1 MSVMSSSFIAHK
13 RQASKHYPEAYQ
25 NLESHLTD
33 VGDLASG
40 FANKIEVSDA
50 GRVLGLLH
58 DFGKYSKQF
67 QDYIRSATGDL
78 DRDDADYV
86 DAVALKGK
94 IDHSSAGAQL
104 IWQRLMKYGGAGQG
118 ELAAQIMSLCI
129 ASHHSGLINCID
141 KDGNDTY
148 NKRLKK
154 DDDLTH
160 LSECLDQAESK
171 LLASIDGLLTQE
183 LVQKLFGKIAKL
195 CNFSTARQNNA
206 YSKVESFNL
215 GFFTRFLF
223 SCLIDADR
231 LNSAEFE
238 TPSRKQQRISR
249 QQWLDWNVAIERF
262 ESHVSRLK
270 QNQPVHEETKPI
282 NEIRQRISDNCKRR
296 AEDQQGIYSLTV
308 PTGGGKTLAS
318 LRYALHH
325 ARKHNMERII
335 YVIPYTSIIEQNA
348 RAVRDILENDN
359 DLHTWVLEHHSNIEP
374 ERQTWHSK
382 LVSENWDSPIVFT
395 TMVQFLESLFGGG
408 TRSVRRMHQLAN
420 SVLIFDEIQTLPVNC
435 VHLFC
440 NALNFLT
447 QHARTSAIL
456 CTATQPLLSNL
467 RSADKGQLLMAKNP
481 ELVGDEKNI
490 RQLFFD
496 LTRVNI
502 SNRVK
507 VGGWSCDEIKNLM
520 IERYD
525 EFGSCLVIVNTKSWA
540 QQLYQSCI
548 NHFGSDVIF
557 HLSTSLYP
565 AHRKEKLD
573 TIRKRL
579 EQGLPVLCISTQLI
593 EAGVDISFGSVIRF
607 LAGLDSIAQAAGRC
621 NRHGELKDRNGASI
635 RGQVDVINPDS
646 ESIGFLKDIQIGQE
660 KTQRVFDETQDEDL
674 LSPSVMQ
681 RYFQYYFYDR
691 TCEMDYPVL
700 AKDHSPEQTLLN
712 LLSQNSLN
720 PNADHKKREGKLPL
734 MRHSFMN
741 AGKLF
746 KAIDAPTQAVV
757 VRHARGKELVSELCR
772 LAKEFEP
779 QAYYRVLKEAQQY
792 SVNLFPNVW
801 NELQELG
808 AVHETR
814 EGEGIYFLDEN
825 YYSDEFG
832 VSTEKTGMMDNLTF

>member
-1 MSVMSSSFIAHK
+1 MSTMSSLFIAHK
-13 RQASKHYPEAYQ
+13 RHATKHHAEAYQ
-25 NLESHLTD
+25 YLESHLTD

-40 FANKIEVSDA
+40 FAQKIDVSDA

-94 IDHSSAGAQL
+94 VDHSSAGAQL
-104 IWQRLMKYGGAGQG
+104 IWQRLKNFGEAGQG
-118 ELAAQIMSLCI
+118 ELVAQIMAICI

-141 KDGNDTY
+141 KDGSNTF
-148 NKRLKK
+148 NRRLCK

-160 LSECLDQAESK
+160 LRECLDHAESK
-171 LLASIDGLLTQE
+171 IIGSIDGLLTKE
-183 LVQKLFGKIAKL
+183 LVKGLFGKMAEL
-195 CNFSTARQNNA
+195 CNVSSVSQSKM
-206 YSKVESFNL
+206 YSKVDSFNL

-249 QQWLDWNVAIERF
+249 QEWLDWSVSIERF
-262 ESHVSRLK
+262 ESHISRLEHSK
-270 QNQPVHEETKPI
+270 PVHEETRPI
-282 NEIRQRISDNCKRR
+282 NEIRQHISESCRKR
-296 AEDQQGIYSLTV
+296 AEDPQGIYSLTV

-325 ARKHNMERII
+325 ARKHNLERII

-359 DLHTWVLEHHSNIEP
+359 DSHPWVLEHHSNIEP

-382 LVSENWDSPIVFT
+382 LVSENWDAPIVFT

-420 SVLIFDEIQTLPVNC
+420 SVLIFDEIQTLPINC

-447 QHARTSAIL
+447 QQARTTAIL
-456 CTATQPLLSNL
+456 CTATQPVLSNL
-467 RSADKGQLLMAKNP
+467 RAADKGQLLMAKDP
-481 ELVGDEKNI
+481 ELVGDEQNI

-507 VGGWSCDEIKNLM
+507 VGGWSCDEIKALM
-520 IERYD
+520 IKRYD

-548 NHFGSDVIF
+548 NHFGSEVTF

-573 TIRKRL
+573 AIRKRL
-579 EQGLPVLCISTQLI
+579 DQSLPVLCISTQLI

-621 NRHGELKDRNGASI
+621 NRHGELKDRNGLSI
-635 RGQVDVINPDS
+635 RGQVDVINPNS
-646 ESIGFLKDIQIGQE
+646 ESVRFLKDIQIGQE

-691 TCEMDYPVL
+691 TSEMDYQVF
-700 AKDHSPEQTLLN
+700 AKNHAPEQTLLN

-734 MRHSFMN
+734 MRHSFME

-757 VRHARGKELVSELCR
+757 VRHGRGKELVNELCR

-801 NELQELG
+801 NRLKELE

-814 EGEGIYFLDEN
+814 EGEGIYFLDET

>member
-1 MSVMSSSFIAHK
+1 MSSSFIAHK
-13 RQASKHYPEAYQ
+13 RQATKHYPEAYQ

-33 VGDLASG
+33 VGDLASE
-40 FANKIEVSDA
+40 FAQKIDVPDA

-94 IDHSSAGAQL
+94 VDHSSAGAQL
-104 IWQRLMKYGGAGQG
+104 IWQRLKKYGGTGQG
-118 ELAAQIMSLCI
+118 ELVAQIMSLCI

-141 KDGNDTY
+141 KEGNNTF
-148 NKRLKK
+148 NKRLSK

-160 LSECLDQAESK
+160 LRECLDHAESK
-171 LLASIDGLLTQE
+171 LLASIDGLLTKE
-183 LVQKLFGKIAKL
+183 LVKSLFGKMVKL
-195 CNFSTARQNNA
+195 CDFSSVPQSKN
-206 YSKVESFNL
+206 YSKVDSFNL

-238 TPSRKQQRISR
+238 TPSRKLQRISR
-249 QQWLDWNVAIERF
+249 QEWLNWSVAIERL
-262 ESHVSRLK
+262 ELHINHLEQSK
-270 QNQPVHEETKPI
+270 PVHEETKPI

-296 AEDQQGIYSLTV
+296 AEDPQGIYSLTV

-325 ARKHNMERII
+325 AHKHKLERII
-335 YVIPYTSIIEQNA
+335 YIIPYTSIIDQNA
-348 RAVRDILENDN
+348 RAVRDILENGN
-359 DLHTWVLEHHSNIEP
+359 DLHPWVLEHHSNIEP

-382 LVSENWDSPIVFT
+382 LVSENWDAPIVFT

-420 SVLIFDEIQTLPVNC
+420 TVLIFDEIQTLPVKC

-447 QHARTSAIL
+447 QNARTTAIL
-456 CTATQPLLSNL
+456 CTATQPLLSSL
-467 RSADKGQLLMAKNP
+467 HSADKGQLVMAENP

-507 VGGWSCDEIKNLM
+507 VGGWSCDEIKNLA

-525 EFGSCLVIVNTKSWA
+525 EFGSCLVIVNTKHWA

-548 NHFGSDVIF
+548 DHFGSDVTF

-565 AHRKEKLD
+565 AHRKKKLD
-573 TIRKRL
+573 AIRKRL
-579 EQGLPVLCISTQLI
+579 DQGLPVLCISTQLI

-607 LAGLDSIAQAAGRC
+607 LSGLDSIAQAAGRC
-621 NRHGELKDRNGASI
+621 NRHGELQNRNGLSI

-646 ESIGFLKDIQIGQE
+646 ESVGFLKDIQVGQD
-660 KTQRVFDETQDEDL
+660 KTQRVFDETPDEDL

-691 TCEMDYPVL
+691 TSEMDYPVL
-700 AKDHSPEQTLLN
+700 DKDHTPEQTLLN

-720 PNADHKKREGKLPL
+720 PNADHKKREAKLPL
-734 MRHSFMN
+734 MRHSFMD

-746 KAIDAPTQAVV
+746 KAIDAPTHAVV
-757 VRHARGKELVSELCR
+757 VRHGRGKELVNELCR

-779 QAYYRVLKEAQQY
+779 QAYYRALKEAQQY

-801 NELQELG
+801 NKLKELE

-814 EGEGIYFLDEN
+814 EGEGIYFLDES
-825 YYSDEFG
+825 YYSEEFG
-832 VSTEKTGMMDNLTF
+832 VSTDKVGLMDNLNF

>member
-13 RQASKHYPEAYQ
+13 RQATKHYPEAYQ

-33 VGDLASG
+33 VGNLASE
-40 FANKIEVSDA
+40 FAQKIEAPEA
-50 GRVLGLLH
+50 GKVLGLLH

-94 IDHSSAGAQL
+94 VDHSSAGAQL
-104 IWQRLMKYGGAGQG
+104 IWQRLKKFGGDGQG
-118 ELAAQIMSLCI
+118 ELVAQIMALCI
-129 ASHHSGLINCID
+129 SSHHSGLINCID
-141 KDGNDTY
+141 KDGN
-148 NKRLKK
+148 NIFSKRISKE
-154 DDDLTH
+154 DDRTH
-160 LSECLDQAESK
+160 LGECTDNAESQ
-171 LLASIDGLLTQE
+171 LLASIDALLTKE
-183 LVQKLFGKIAKL
+183 LVKSLFGKMLKL
-195 CNFSTARQNNA
+195 CDFSSAAHNKN
-206 YSKVESFNL
+206 YSKVDSFNL

-238 TPSRKQQRISR
+238 TPSREQQRIAQR
-249 QQWLDWNVAIERF
+249 EWLDWNIAIERF
-262 ESHVSRLK
+262 ESHISRLEQSK
-270 QNQPVHEETKPI
+270 PVHEETRPI
-282 NEIRQRISDNCKRR
+282 NQIRQRISDNCKARSI
-296 AEDQQGIYSLTV
+296 DPQGIYSLTV

-325 ARKHNMERII
+325 ARKHNLERII
-335 YVIPYTSIIEQNA
+335 YIIPYTSIIEQNA
-348 RAVRDILENDN
+348 RAVRDLLESETDV
-359 DLHTWVLEHHSNIEP
+359 HRWVLEHHSNIEP

-382 LVSENWDSPIVFT
+382 LVSENWDAPIVFT

-420 SVLIFDEIQTLPVNC
+420 SVLIFDEIQTLPIKC

-447 QHARTSAIL
+447 QNARTTAIL
-456 CTATQPLLSNL
+456 CTATQPLLSAL
-467 RSADKGQLLMAKNP
+467 HSADKGQLVMAENP
-481 ELVGDEKNI
+481 ELVGDEQNI

-502 SNRVK
+502 SNRTK
-507 VGGWSCDEIKNLM
+507 VGGWRCDEIKNLA

-525 EFGSCLVIVNTKSWA
+525 EFGSCLVIVNTKHWA

-548 NHFGSDVIF
+548 EHFGPEATF

-573 TIRKRL
+573 AIRKRL
-579 EQGLPVLCISTQLI
+579 DQGRPVLCISTQLI

-621 NRHGELKDRNGASI
+621 NRHGELKDKNGASAK
-635 RGQVDVINPDS
+635 GQVDVINPDI
-646 ESIGFLKDIQIGQE
+646 ENIGLLKDIQVGQD
-660 KTQRVFDETQDEDL
+660 KTRRIFDEVQDEEF

-681 RYFQYYFYDR
+681 RYFQYYFFDR
-691 TCEMDYPVL
+691 ASEMDYPL
-700 AKDHSPEQTLLN
+700 NANDHTPGQTLLN

-720 PNADHKKREGKLPL
+720 PNNEYTRRQAKLPL
-734 MRHSFMN
+734 MRHSFME

-757 VRHARGKELVSELCR
+757 VRHGRGKELVNELCR

-779 QAYYRVLKEAQQY
+779 QAYYKVLKEAQQF

-801 NELQELG
+801 NKLKELE

-814 EGEGIYFLDEN
+814 EGEGIYFLDET
-825 YYSDEFG
+825 YYSEEFG
-832 VSTEKTGMMDNLTF
+832 VSTEKVGMMDNLTF